1 MVNTFKQYF
10 KKKGATRSFKLKWFF
25 MALFIWTLLDL
36 FVYNRWQVYSTYIT
50 DNLLE
55 APRYIIKITW
65 VVLSLG
71 YNVLLGWLM
80 FYVVPGIKERKH
92 PIAKRLV
99 KFGLM
104 FSAIFAVSIIAYL
117 SLILFSKNIDIRDIF
132 HRGGAL
138 IYQSNYLVDGVF
150 IKCLIVLLTQLF
162 YQLGQK
168 YTPGFFIHMLL
179 GRYSAPRTE
188 DRIIMFIDLKDSTP
202 ISEQLGHKKYFLFI
216 KEFIYEVSN
225 AALQCNGDIYQY
237 VGDEV
242 IITWAKEPDNNMKC
256 IQVLISVRK
265 ALQSKA
271 QYFKQEYGF
280 VPEFRAGI
288 HVGEVTVGEIGV
300 VKKDLA
306 MSGEA
311 MNTTARIRSACS
323 ELNYKHI
330 VSEKYFDYTNLK
342 DWQGESLGEIQLKG
356 LEKKNLTLYALKI

>member
-1 MVNTFKQYF
+1 MINTFKLYF
-10 KKKGATRSFKLKWFF
+10 KKQEATRSFKLKWFF
-25 MALFIWTLLDL
+25 MALLLWTLLDL
-36 FVYNRWQVYSTYIT
+36 FVYNRWYVYSTYIT

-55 APRYIIKITW
+55 APKHVIKTTWII
-65 VVLSLG
+65 LSLVC
-71 YNVLLGWLM
+71 NLLLVWLM
-80 FYVVPGIKERKH
+80 FYAVPGIQERNH

-104 FSAIFAVSIIAYL
+104 FSAIFVVSMLVYL
-117 SLILFSKNIDIRDIF
+117 SLILFSKNIEIGDIF
-132 HRGGAL
+132 NHGGEL
-138 IYQSNYLVDGVF
+138 IAQSNYLLDGVF
-150 IKCLIVLLTQLF
+150 IKCLIVLATQLL

-168 YTPGFFIHMLL
+168 YTPGFFIRMLL
-179 GRYSAPRTE
+179 GQYSTPRSE

-202 ISEQLGHKKYFLFI
+202 ISEQLGHKKYFMFI

-237 VGDEV
+237 VGDEA
-242 IITWAKEPDNNMKC
+242 IITWAKKPKNNMKC
-256 IQVLISVRK
+256 IQVLIAVRK

-271 QYFKQEYGF
+271 QDFKQEYGF

-342 DWQGESLGEIQLKG
+342 DWQGEFLGEIQLKG